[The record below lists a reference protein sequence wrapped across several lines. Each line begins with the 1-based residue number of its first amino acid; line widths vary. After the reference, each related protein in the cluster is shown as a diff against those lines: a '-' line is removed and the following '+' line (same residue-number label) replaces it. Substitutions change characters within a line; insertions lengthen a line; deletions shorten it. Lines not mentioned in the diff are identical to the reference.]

1 MKNKEDSSNNEVGK
15 DILGHRGQSRYLV
28 ISGLLS
34 SDVYWYC

>member
-28 ISGLLS
+28 IGGLLS
-34 SDVYWYC
+34 SDVYGYC